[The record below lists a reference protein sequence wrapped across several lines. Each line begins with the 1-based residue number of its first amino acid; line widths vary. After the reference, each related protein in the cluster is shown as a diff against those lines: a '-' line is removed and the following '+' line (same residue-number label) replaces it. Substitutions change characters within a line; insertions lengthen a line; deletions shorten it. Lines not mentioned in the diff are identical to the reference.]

1 MNIEKAHEGIGN
13 VGRLCQIFSEVEN
26 RVQICTMQA
35 GLSCGYHR
43 EYWLGE
49 VSRAER
55 KLWALSKNVSD
66 LLNNVESVHGAELKC

>member
-1 MNIEKAHEGIGN
+1 MNIEKAHVGISD
-13 VGRLCQIFSEVEN
+13 VGRLCRIFSEVEN
-26 RVQICTMQA
+26 RVQMCTLQA

-55 KLWALSKNVSD
+55 RLWALSKNVGV
-66 LLNNVESVHGAELKC
+66 LLDNVESLPDAGLRC

>member
-1 MNIEKAHEGIGN
+1 MDIEKAHVGISD

-26 RVQICTMQA
+26 RVQICTLQA

-55 KLWALSKNVSD
+55 QLWALSKNVSV
-66 LLNNVESVHGAELKC
+66 LLDNVESTYGARLKC